1 MKSVR
6 IGGNLEHVTMSLGE
20 RSPDSATIDRSQLA
34 EYGYWDS
41 NWVSADIEIAAG
53 GFRGYYRASL
63 FRTDF
68 PDFRDDLKKLY
79 SFESNRGEFNT
90 IECQLSIE
98 INGDRRGNFEAI
110 CVAKDDTD
118 GNRLE
123 FKIRFDQT
131 YIPRMLTELDAIIKA
146 YPVLGKP
153 DA

>member
-6 IGGNLEHVTMSLGE
+6 IGGNLEHVTINLGE
-20 RSPDSATIDRSQLA
+20 RSPDAATIDRSRLA

-41 NWVSADIEIAAG
+41 NWVIADIEIAAG

-68 PDFRDDLKKLY
+68 PHFRDALRNLY
-79 SFESNRGEFNT
+79 SFESNRGRFET
-90 IECQLSIE
+90 MECQLSIE
-98 INGDRRGNFEAI
+98 IQGDRRGNFEAT
-110 CVAKDDTD
+110 CVARDAAD

-131 YIPRMLTELDAIIKA
+131 YIPRMLTELDAIIGA

-153 DA
+153 GA